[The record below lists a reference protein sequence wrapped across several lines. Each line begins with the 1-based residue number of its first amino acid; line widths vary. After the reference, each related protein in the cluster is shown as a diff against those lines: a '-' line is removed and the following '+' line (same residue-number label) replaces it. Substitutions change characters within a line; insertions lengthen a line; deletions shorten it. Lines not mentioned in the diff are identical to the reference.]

1 MSQQQLRR
9 TPVRPDPG
17 PPPPDTSRQGRFVG
31 WLGGFGCVAAG
42 YAVFQSL
49 VGVLPQELSADAARY
64 GIAAVSGVG
73 TSAAAWLAA
82 ALLRARAVGDDT
94 GTAGPAGSRWTT
106 AARRTAA
113 GPGGPGTAPDTGP
126 GPFPALAAAT
136 HRTLLA
142 DLAVLDDPDRGLL
155 TGWPHA
161 LDEPTLPVR
170 PTPTGTAYGLHLV
183 LELGVQDGRLNPADL
198 VGTLWRLRLPD
209 GGWAARSQGS
219 VPRPE
224 VTALVLGAL
233 ARAGADP
240 DRLADEA
247 ARCAARFTADLEP
260 SGLART
266 HVVTTVLRGLL
277 RAAPASPAIA
287 RLRDELVDRTIT
299 DPARESRRCWGPT
312 LRPTSAHPTRPSP
325 AHTAQAVV
333 ALDRTA
339 RVLGDEDVNSRSARE
354 DGIRWLLS
362 CPMPAHEGCADLLN
376 TQEEVR
382 RPHPQDSWRQEVLF
396 VRHFTAAWMVRALL
410 TRGAW
415 DIAVAEGREEAWRA
429 LLADAVA
436 GVLRQQDEGI
446 WNWDGHDLGRPLWMT
461 YQGLSALRAHAVWM
475 YQPGA

>member
-1 MSQQQLRR
+1 MSQQQLGRR
-9 TPVRPDPG
+9 PVRPDPE
-17 PPPPDTSRQGRFVG
+17 PPAPGDSRQGRFVG
-31 WLGGFGCVAAG
+31 WLGGFGCAAAG

-49 VGVLPQELSADAARY
+49 VGVLPQEISGDAARY

-73 TSAAAWLAA
+73 TGVAAWLAA
-82 ALLRARAVGDDT
+82 ALLRARATPDGA
-94 GTAGPAGSRWTT
+94 GTTT
-106 AARRTAA
+106 AAPRT
-113 GPGGPGTAPDTGP
+113 PGTGPRSTGSP

-136 HRTLLA
+136 HHTLHSE
-142 DLAVLDDPDRGLL
+142 LAVVDDPDRGLL
-155 TGWPHA
+155 TGWRHA
-161 LDEPTLPVR
+161 LDEQTEPVR

-183 LELGVQDGRLNPADL
+183 LELGVQDGRLNTSEL
-198 VGTLWRLRLPD
+198 VETLWRLRLAD

-224 VTALVLGAL
+224 VSALVLGAL

-240 DRLADEA
+240 ARLADEA

-266 HVVTTVLRGLL
+266 HVVTTVLRGML
-277 RAAPASPAIA
+277 RAAPESPVIA

-299 DPARESRRCWGPT
+299 DPAREHRRCWGPS
-312 LRPTSAHPTRPSP
+312 LRSSAAHPTRPSP

-333 ALDRTA
+333 ALDRAA
-339 RVLGDEDVNSRSARE
+339 RVLGEDTNTRAARE

-362 CPMPAHEGCADLLN
+362 CPMPAHEACADLVN

-410 TRGAW
+410 TPGAW
-415 DIAVAEGREEAWRA
+415 EIAAAEDREDAWHA

-436 GVLRQQDEGI
+436 SVLRQQDDGI

-475 YQPGA
+475 YQPDA

>member
-1 MSQQQLRR
+1 MSQQQLGRR
-9 TPVRPDPG
+9 PAGPDPD
-17 PPPPDTSRQGRFVG
+17 PPAPGDSRQGRFVG
-31 WLGGFGCVAAG
+31 WLGGFGCAAAG

-49 VGVLPQELSADAARY
+49 VGVLRQQISGDAARY
-64 GIAAVSGVG
+64 GIATVSGVG
-73 TSAAAWLAA
+73 TGLAAWLAA
-82 ALLRARAVGDDT
+82 ALLRARAAADDAAQAT
-94 GTAGPAGSRWTT
+94 VPHARGTATGLA
-106 AARRTAA
+106 
-113 GPGGPGTAPDTGP
+113 TAPSP
-126 GPFPALAAAT
+126 GPLPTLAAAA
-136 HRTLLA
+136 HHTLRSEV
-142 DLAVLDDPDRGLL
+142 AVVDDPDRGLL

-161 LDEPTLPVR
+161 LDEQTEPVR

-183 LELGVQDGRLNPADL
+183 LELGVQDGRLSPSEL
-198 VGTLWRLRLPD
+198 VGTLWRLRLAD

-240 DRLADEA
+240 ERLADEA

-277 RAAPASPAIA
+277 RAAPDSPAIA

-299 DPARESRRCWGPT
+299 DPAREHRRCWGPS
-312 LRPTSAHPTRPSP
+312 LRASAAHPTRPSP

-333 ALDRTA
+333 ALDRAA
-339 RVLGDEDVNSRSARE
+339 RVLGEDVNARAARE

-362 CPMPAHEGCADLLN
+362 CPMPEHRTCADLLN

-410 TRGAW
+410 TPGARE
-415 DIAVAEGREEAWRA
+415 IAAAEGREAVWHT

-436 GVLRQQDEGI
+436 GVLRQQDDGI

-475 YQPGA
+475 YQPEA